1 MAAAARARARERAE
15 LKRAQEE
22 IARRAAA
29 AVAQTRAAEQEE
41 QRMAAA
47 ARARARMQERAE
59 ARGEMAR
66 AAVVIPEQAAEQE
79 RSSEEDV
86 DWGELARTQAEHMRQ
101 HRRGDTEMQRPQ
113 AEQDALRRRTVRS
126 VRRVEQE
133 VR

>member
-1 MAAAARARARERAE
+1 
-15 LKRAQEE
+15 
-22 IARRAAA
+22 
-29 AVAQTRAAEQEE
+29 
-41 QRMAAA
+41 
-47 ARARARMQERAE
+47 MQERAE

-86 DWGELARTQAEHMRQ
+86 DWGELARTQAAEHARARAERRVQRVEAAQAQAEHMRQ